1 MIVQGY
7 QEVLSLRIWSP
18 VSVADRRE
26 IISAYAE
33 VVSDVANH
41 VSVLPEINMM
51 DQALFAT

>member
-1 MIVQGY
+1 M
-7 QEVLSLRIWSP
+7 
-18 VSVADRRE
+18 SVADKRE
-26 IISAYAE
+26 IISAYAG